1 MERLPGVRAGG
12 TGRRTS
18 CGVTSRETVDELWW
32 RLGSPARA
40 IALVAH
46 PDDESFGLGG
56 LLAALVDAGASV
68 GVVCCTKGEASTL
81 GVTTDLGALRDGEL
95 RAAASA
101 LGLDEVTLFDHAD
114 GRLADVDPDVLLAEV
129 TEVVGDVD
137 LVVAFEPGGVTGHP
151 DHRAATAV
159 ARRLAAGRGLPLVE
173 WGVSSEV
180 AAALRAELGAPFVAV
195 EAGDGELVEVE
206 VDRGR
211 QLAAISCHVS
221 QATDNPVLE
230 RRLELQGPCE
240 HLAVHLGPATPMALQ
255 VEETGGRS
263 GDGHPVV

>member
-1 MERLPGVRAGG
+1 MIRRVTAG
-12 TGRRTS
+12 
-18 CGVTSRETVDELWW
+18 ELWR
-32 RLGSPARA
+32 RLGSPARVIA
-40 IALVAH
+40 IVAH

-68 GVVCCTKGEASTL
+68 GVVCFTKGEASTL
-81 GVTTDLGALRDGEL
+81 GVTTDLGAIRDREL
-95 RAAASA
+95 RAAASV
-101 LGLDEVTLFDHAD
+101 LGVDKVTLFDHPD
-114 GRLADVDPDVLLAEV
+114 GRLADVATEVLLAEV
-129 TEVVGDVD
+129 ADVVVDVE

-159 ARRLAAGRGLPLVE
+159 ARRVAADRGVPLVE

-195 EAGDGELVEVE
+195 DAGDGEVVDVE

-221 QATDNPVLE
+221 QATDNAVLK
-230 RRLELQGPCE
+230 RRLELQGSCE
-240 HLAVHLGPATPMALQ
+240 HVAYL
-255 VEETGGRS
+255 R
-263 GDGHPVV
+263 